1 MADVNTDANVTT
13 NEGVETQVTETKP
26 KANTPSVDD
35 LMAQLAQER
44 ADREKVKQSLD
55 KTLKENGELKKT
67 IRSKQTVE
75 EQEAEE
81 RKEAEAQRQK
91 EYEDAIN
98 ELNHMK
104 ATQAYTNVLGDDKQI
119 NNMISAV
126 ADGDHKGIAL
136 ILDTAIK
143 SAVKT
148 AQAEWLKS
156 RPQVNVGSG
165 AYSGMTK
172 AEIMKIS
179 DRTERR
185 KAIAENMDL
194 FS

>member
-1 MADVNTDANVTT
+1 MAEEKTT
-13 NEGVETQVTETKP
+13 VITEPEATETNIAP
-26 KANTPSVDD
+26 KAPSVDE

-67 IRSKQTVE
+67 IRSKQTTE
-75 EQEAEE
+75 EAEAEE
-81 RKEAEAQRQK
+81 RKETEAKRQQ
-91 EYEDAIN
+91 EYEDALN
-98 ELNHMK
+98 ELNHIK
-104 ATQAYTNVLGDDKQI
+104 ATQAYASVLVDEKQI
-119 NNMISAV
+119 ENMVSAV
-126 ADGDHKGIAL
+126 ADGDHKNIAL

-143 SAVKT
+143 AEVKK

-156 RPQVNVGSG
+156 RPQPNVGSG

-172 AEIMKIS
+172 DQIMQIS
-179 DRTERR
+179 DRAERR

-194 FS
+194 F